1 MSDFEAPLTERVLA
15 GSGVHVQLNM
25 RVRGW
30 RWLPGASLERIRA
43 HEMEPVGWSPWTG
56 SPHSFTRLSIPR
68 HPAKWCVLVGE
79 LPSPES
85 TVVVTTD
92 HGDQIPADAIEGQL
106 WACEWP
112 GPPLSATVSVDD
124 GAAVAV
130 TFFQRLPRKMHYATE
145 QSEERTAIPGRVLW
159 GWYRYANEVRPDDE

>member
-1 MSDFEAPLTERVLA
+1 MSDSEAPMTERVLA
-15 GSGVHVQLNM
+15 GSGVHVQLNS

-43 HEMEPVGWSPWTG
+43 RRMEPIGWSPWTG
-56 SPHSFTRLSIPR
+56 SPESFARLSILR

-85 TVVVTTD
+85 KVIVTTD
-92 HGDQIPADAIEGQL
+92 HGDHIPADTIEGQL

-112 GPPLSATVSVDD
+112 GPPLSATVSVNG

-130 TFFQRLPRKMHYATE
+130 SFFRRVPRKMHYGAE
-145 QSEERTAIPGRVLW
+145 QPEERTASPGQILR
-159 GWYRYANEVRPDDE
+159 GYYRPASEVRET